1 VLSVRSGQAVPISP
15 TGRLA
20 TARRLRAARTL
31 AGGPSWQALA
41 RQTGMSYGHLLGV
54 LNAKEPMTF
63 TDCRDLAAALD
74 VPQAWLRY
82 GFTNNG
88 AAS

>member
-1 VLSVRSGQAVPISP
+1 MRAHRTGQPVPVAPSE
-15 TGRLA
+15 RQA

-31 AGGPSWQALA
+31 ASGPSWQALA

-63 TDCRDLAAALD
+63 TDARDLAAALD
-74 VPQAWLRY
+74 VPVACLRN
-82 GFTNNG
+82 GWSSNG
-88 AAS
+88 AA